1 MSKSVLAVNFG
12 SSSLKAS
19 FFDPDVWGRQDFRY
33 EGITSHREAIDHLL
47 FDLGD
52 SYPDI
57 IGHRIVHG
65 GDIEDQWRVID
76 DEEHDRLRSLVHL
89 APLHM
94 PANILG
100 YVLCKEV
107 FNVPHIACYDT
118 AFHATIGP
126 LATQLPIPEWLGIK
140 KYGFHGLS
148 YAHIAHELPHHD
160 EFARYKKVI
169 VAHLGSGS
177 SLCMLQN
184 LKSVETTMGYT
195 PAGGVCM
202 GTRPGDLD
210 PGVMLELA
218 MRYDTNVLSDLIYNQ
233 CGLLALSG
241 GESADMREL
250 IDAETPAADFAI
262 NYYCREV
269 QGAIG
274 SLAAKWGGVDAIV
287 FTGGIGENSG
297 AIRELIMEG
306 LGFLYA
312 DTLVILTNEEETI
325 RRYCDEYTSK

>member
-19 FFDPDVWGRQDFRY
+19 FFERDGWGRKDFRY

-65 GDIEDQWRVID
+65 GNIKDQWRVVD
-76 DEEHDRLRSLVHL
+76 DAEHDRLRSLVHL

-100 YVLCKEV
+100 YVLCEEV

-126 LATQLPIPEWLGIK
+126 LATRLPIPKWLGIK

-148 YAHIAHELPHHD
+148 YAHIANELPHYD
-160 EFARYKKVI
+160 EFAKHKNII

-177 SLCMLQN
+177 SLCMLKN

-210 PGVMLELA
+210 PGVMLELT

-241 GESADMREL
+241 GESADMSEL
-250 IDAETPAADFAI
+250 IFAETPAADFAI

-312 DTLVILTNEEETI
+312 DTLVIPTNEEETI
-325 RRYCDEYTSK
+325 RRYCDECTSK

>member
-19 FFDPDVWGRQDFRY
+19 FFEPDGGGRKDFRY
-33 EGITSHREAIDHLL
+33 EGITNHREAIDHLL

-52 SYPDI
+52 NRPDI

-65 GDIEDQWRVID
+65 GDIEDQWGVID
-76 DEEHDRLRSLVHL
+76 DEEHNRLLSLVHL

-94 PANILG
+94 RANLLG

-118 AFHATIGP
+118 AFHATMSD
-126 LATQLPIPEWLGIK
+126 LATRLPIPEWLDIK

-148 YAHIAHELPHHD
+148 YAHIAHKLPHYLDH
-160 EFARYKKVI
+160 AAYKNII

-177 SLCMLQN
+177 SLCMLKG

-210 PGVMLELA
+210 PGVILELA
-218 MRYDTNVLSDLIYNQ
+218 MRYNTNELSDLVYNQ

-250 IDAETPAADFAI
+250 ILAETPAADFAI
-262 NYYCREV
+262 NYYCREI

-274 SLAAKWGGVDAIV
+274 SLAAKWCGAEAIV
-287 FTGGIGENSG
+287 FTGGIGENSK
-297 AIRELIMEG
+297 AIRDLIMRP
-306 LGFLYA
+306 LDFLELEE
-312 DTLVILTNEEETI
+312 LVIPTNEEETI
-325 RRYCDEYTSK
+325 RRYCDEYNSQ